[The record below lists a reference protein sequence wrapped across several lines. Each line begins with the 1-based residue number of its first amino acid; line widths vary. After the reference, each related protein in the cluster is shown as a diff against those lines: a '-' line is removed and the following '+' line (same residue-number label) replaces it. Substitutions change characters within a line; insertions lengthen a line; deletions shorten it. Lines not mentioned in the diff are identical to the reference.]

1 MPNAAPSKS
10 SSPAASPHWFNPFV
24 PRFRD
29 DPHPMLHRLRAES
42 PVHYCALANTWFL
55 TRYKDVQ
62 TALLDDVR
70 VSADSRHWDEHA
82 RFFHRP
88 GPQDAAGVY
97 SRWMLQM
104 DPPDHSRLRVLLN
117 GAFTPR
123 VVQKLRANIRSLVD
137 RLMAPMF
144 ERGKGDFVKDLAYP
158 LPILVIAELLGVP
171 REDGER
177 LRTWSE
183 QMIPSLNPA
192 MGAQTSAK
200 VNNAVRECGA
210 YFLEL
215 IHQRRANPTEDL
227 ISRLA
232 AARDG
237 GHQLTDDEVVATC
250 LLLAFAGHLTTVQL
264 VAGMLLLFIQ
274 HPDQLARVRRDTAL
288 RVSAIEESLRVVSP
302 LQFIFRTTKQA
313 VTLGEA
319 IIPARQMVFAHLAG
333 ANRDPEVFPDPDRFD
348 VSRSPNRHLAF
359 GQGIHYCAG
368 AALGRMEADIVL
380 EVLCEQITAAHL
392 TGPIK
397 RDSSLLL
404 RSIEAMPVAFER

>member
-1 MPNAAPSKS
+1 MPRAAPP
-10 SSPAASPHWFNPFV
+10 SPSAATGPHWFNPFV

-29 DPHPMLHRLRAES
+29 DPHPMLHRLREES

-55 TRYKDVQ
+55 TRYADVQ
-62 TALLDDVR
+62 AALTDDER
-70 VSADSRHWDEHA
+70 FSADSRHWEEHA

-88 GPQDAAGVY
+88 GPHDAAGVY

-123 VVQKLRANIRSLVD
+123 VVQKLRPKIRSLVD
-137 RLMAPMF
+137 DLLAPML
-144 ERGKGDFVKDLAYP
+144 ERGKGEYISQLASP

-171 REDGER
+171 REQGEL
-177 LRTWSE
+177 LRTWSIE
-183 QMIPSLNPA
+183 LIPSLNPA
-192 MGAQTSAK
+192 MGTGTAER
-200 VNNAVRECGA
+200 VNKAIRECGA

-232 AARDG
+232 MARDG
-237 GHQLTDDEVVATC
+237 GHQLSDDEVVATC

-274 HPDQLARVRRDTAL
+274 NPEQFARVRRDPSL
-288 RVSAIEESLRVVSP
+288 RTSTVEESLRVVSP
-302 LQFIFRTTKQA
+302 LQFVFRTTKEP
-313 VTLGEA
+313 VTLGNTT
-319 IIPARQMVFAHLAG
+319 IPARQMVFPYLAG

-359 GQGIHYCAG
+359 GHGIHYCAG
-368 AALGRMEADIVL
+368 AALGRLEAEIVL
-380 EVLCEQITAAHL
+380 EVLCEQITGAHL

-404 RSIEAMPVAFER
+404 RSIESMPVSFER